1 MQMEHNQ
8 DLAMVVLRP
17 LASAW
22 KIGPND
28 QEKRGGIF
36 LAGFLGSE
44 FTMCR
49 RTVKEE
55 NVYKMQRK
63 IAKS

>member
-22 KIGPND
+22 KIAPND
-28 QEKRGGIF
+28 QGKGEELF

-49 RTVKEE
+49 RTPKEE
-55 NVYKMQRK
+55 NVYKMRRK

>member
-1 MQMEHNQ
+1 MTRKKGE
-8 DLAMVVLRP
+8 
-17 LASAW
+17 
-22 KIGPND
+22 
-28 QEKRGGIF
+28 EFF

>member
-1 MQMEHNQ
+1 MMQMEHNQ

-28 QEKRGGIF
+28 QEKGEEFFWLDF
-36 LAGFLGSE
+36 LVLNLL
-44 FTMCR
+44 C
-49 RTVKEE
+49 VEE
-55 NVYKMQRK
+55 H
-63 IAKS
+63 